1 MIEIVTTH
9 SVSYLLLYCFYC
21 FVINKGHNVVLE
33 TMFLIILCIDFE
45 ILSPRQISVSF
56 FFVILDFLVNN
67 INIYRTLYCDYEFWN
82 HQDPVIFFFF
92 KFQAV
97 WALGNIAGDNPE
109 CRDFVT
115 NNGILEPLLKYVQ
128 FEAPSI
134 LKSQLQSWTKDWR
147 QIDEINQNRFFYGMF
162 DS

>member
-1 MIEIVTTH
+1 MRFFH
-9 SVSYLLLYCFYC
+9 QDKSQF
-21 FVINKGHNVVLE
+21 H
-33 TMFLIILCIDFE
+33 
-45 ILSPRQISVSF
+45 

-128 FEAPSI
+128 FEAPSM
-134 LKSQLQSWTKDWR
+134 LKSQVQSWTKDWR